1 MKSVQ
6 LMDCTEGMTIKLER
20 VNFFNRQLLTA
31 EDMNTERDY
40 FLQKLRRHNRF
51 LHGWGVVCGLAVKA
65 APVVAAPW
73 RVQVGS
79 GYALGPYGDEI
90 FVADPVYFDLAACLS
105 GGITSPC
112 EPNVLLPGAA
122 GTSTTV
128 YLAIKYSECL
138 ARPVQVAYSGC
149 GCDDDPCQYSRIC
162 DSFQIQCLPKLPE
175 QPPAFQVSLCDIW
188 NGLLAPCPPC
198 PTNPWVVLAKIVLP
212 SSSSTDIADANI
224 ETRGRRTVVSTAILQ
239 EQIIRC
245 CCGDQ
250 EPPPPPPPPPARVG
264 LKDILVRPSAT
275 PTSVPPP
282 WTNSVTLPSTRAPLL
297 FDFVLELTG
306 PAPAGGMPIKVIA
319 SAPAPAIVTLA
330 SPSPVLIPA
339 GQASQQVPGN
349 SVKFSN
355 PHFEGTRTITLTA
368 TDGTNSPT
376 ATVVVSPPPG

>member
-6 LMDCTEGMTIKLER
+6 LMDCTEGMTVKLER

-40 FLQKLRRHNRF
+40 FSQKLRRHNRF

-65 APVVAAPW
+65 APLVATPW

-79 GYALGPYGDEI
+79 GYALGPHGDEI

-122 GTSTTV
+122 GMSTTV

-162 DSFQIQCLPKLPE
+162 DSFQIQCLPQLPE
-175 QPPAFQVSLCDIW
+175 QPPVFQISLCDIW

-198 PTNPWVVLAKIVLP
+198 ATNPWVILAKIVLP
-212 SSSSTDIADANI
+212 SSSLTNIADTNI

-250 EPPPPPPPPPARVG
+250 EPPPQPPPPPAQVA
-264 LKDILVRPSAT
+264 LKDILVRPAAR
-275 PTSVPPP
+275 PYGVPFPA
-282 WTNSVTLPSTRAPLL
+282 WTNSATLPNGRPPQA
-297 FDFVLELTG
+297 FDFVLDLTG
-306 PAPAGGMPIKVIA
+306 PAPAGGMPIKVTAAA
-319 SAPAPAIVTLA
+319 SSTVTVTLT
-330 SPSPVLIPA
+330 SPSPVLVPA
-339 GQASQQVPGN
+339 GQTSQEVPGN
-349 SVKFSN
+349 SVMFDYPYEKA
-355 PHFEGTRTITLTA
+355 RTITLTA

-376 ATVVVSPPPG
+376 ATVLIPPSQ